1 MAQPPDDY
9 ELLRQRMPN
18 LPDISIDN
26 PEPVFHNVEAD
37 VIYNTGGSVKLASPI
52 LQKYWADF
60 LSTGRFGSWYG
71 AAGWFQALS
80 DGERKLEGKWLGFE
94 HLDLRD
100 YPALDPTQVS
110 SEIMLTAQS
119 VLATEE
125 QERLRDLAYQ
135 FDLLIG
141 DPQNEE
147 DFEFW
152 RRYLQDKVTI
162 YRDHRAS
169 LALLSI
175 SRAGQLAS
183 ALEFLAAPATGSPAQ
198 QAQRLAGRLIEE
210 PPGSFWV
217 DEPFLEVLFQVIA
230 DRSDDDPRR
239 TARLLL
245 NSPFTLEDMVLAQ
258 PAATATIFRSDFAP
272 ASALVRGSDSLLALP
287 WWIMYRLIKADPALG
302 AQLSAEFH
310 RRGETKLVAESLGYL
325 VYDKDR

>member
-1 MAQPPDDY
+1 MT
-9 ELLRQRMPN
+9 L
-18 LPDISIDN
+18 
-26 PEPVFHNVEAD
+26 
-37 VIYNTGGSVKLASPI
+37 
-52 LQKYWADF
+52 YWD
-60 LSTGRFGSWYG
+60 
-71 AAGWFQALS
+71 
-80 DGERKLEGKWLGFE
+80 
-94 HLDLRD
+94 HL
-100 YPALDPTQVS
+100 
-110 SEIMLTAQS
+110 
-119 VLATEE
+119 
-125 QERLRDLAYQ
+125 
-135 FDLLIG
+135 
-141 DPQNEE
+141 
-147 DFEFW
+147 
-152 RRYLQDKVTI
+152 
-162 YRDHRAS
+162 AS
-169 LALLSI
+169 LAVLSI

-325 VYDKDR
+325 AYDKDRQERPSLLPTSLEADGDFLGALFRARGADWLQTRLRESVALFQQRVYATEASPEFLDWYRETLEFAAAFLSDPETRNGLTGIIHRAFGL